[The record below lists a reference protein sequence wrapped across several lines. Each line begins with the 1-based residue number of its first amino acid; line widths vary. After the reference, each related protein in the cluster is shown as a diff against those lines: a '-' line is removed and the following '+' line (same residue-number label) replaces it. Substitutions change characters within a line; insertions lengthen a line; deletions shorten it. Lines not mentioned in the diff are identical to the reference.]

1 MRDRERVVDRE
12 QRCEVADVLRPFER
26 GVQVAE
32 GRLRL
37 TEIDRHRTKRLQDSD
52 AEESIS
58 VARALER
65 AEQRQ
70 EQITCALRVAGAARR
85 GRELVIDRVGET
97 VVAQWG
103 HEALRDRQIAKR
115 VALPLDEVERP
126 RAREV
131 QAAPLAGR

>member
-1 MRDRERVVDRE
+1 M
-12 QRCEVADVLRPFER
+12 
-26 GVQVAE
+26 
-32 GRLRL
+32 RL

-70 EQITCALRVAGAARR
+70 EQFTCAPRVAGAARR

-97 VVAQWG
+97 VVAQWD
-103 HEALRDRQIAKR
+103 HEALRYRQIAKR

-126 RAREV
+126 RAREM